1 MSIWKPPLALV
12 DPSVDALIFHCQTW
26 ENEVVWHLH
35 ISLKD
40 DFLKKNNTTIIHSY
54 FINIEIFIVILITL
68 QYLYILLTL
77 KYLIV
82 ISFNATPL
90 QTSPCLGKRQ
100 EYLIRSLI
108 FCILLAIYTYNNS
121 QNTLRNRKILQILP
135 INSCAFI
142 NIIILIFT
150 ISIEYTITGFWYTDG
165 QAILISV

>member
-1 MSIWKPPLALV
+1 M
-12 DPSVDALIFHCQTW
+12 
-26 ENEVVWHLH
+26 WHLR

-40 DFLKKNNTTIIHSY
+40 DLEKNNNATIIRSY
-54 FINIEIFIVILITL
+54 FINIKIFIVILITL

-142 NIIILIFT
+142 NTIILIFT
-150 ISIEYTITGFWYTDG
+150 ILKYLLN
-165 QAILISV
+165 ILLQVFDTQMVKPF